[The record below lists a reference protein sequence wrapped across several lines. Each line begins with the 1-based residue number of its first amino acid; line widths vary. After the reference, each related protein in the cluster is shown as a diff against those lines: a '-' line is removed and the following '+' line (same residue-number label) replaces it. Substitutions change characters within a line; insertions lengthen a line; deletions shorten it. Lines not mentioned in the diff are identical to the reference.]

1 MTTGDRIRKRRKEI
15 GITADDLAAEIGVDR
30 STVYRYE
37 NGDIEKVPITVLEPV
52 ATALHTT
59 VAYLMGWTPE
69 ATDYEDGE
77 LIASIPQNLIYAFDG
92 DVKKA
97 YRAWIARTTPN
108 ESGALQTRSDD
119 TKASVGAFAQRLK
132 QLRKKIVISQAELAK
147 QFNIST
153 GTIGM
158 WETGQRMPD
167 SDMLVKIA
175 QYFGVSVDY
184 LLGNDEMK
192 KPAGVPDELWEELC
206 KDEDKMRLAI
216 WICQL
221 SGEDLD
227 RVEKLLDAALLSPPE

>member
-92 DVKKA
+92 DVKK
-97 YRAWIARTTPN
+97 RIARGSP
-108 ESGALQTRSDD
+108 GRHRMKVVRCKQGQTIQKR
-119 TKASVGAFAQRLK
+119 R
-132 QLRKKIVISQAELAK
+132 
-147 QFNIST
+147 
-153 GTIGM
+153 
-158 WETGQRMPD
+158 
-167 SDMLVKIA
+167 
-175 QYFGVSVDY
+175 
-184 LLGNDEMK
+184 
-192 KPAGVPDELWEELC
+192 
-206 KDEDKMRLAI
+206 
-216 WICQL
+216 
-221 SGEDLD
+221 
-227 RVEKLLDAALLSPPE
+227 